1 MVTARPLDRTGT
13 RRSSLSRMDHRQ
25 EARAFLT
32 SRRAR
37 LTPDRAG
44 LPSADETRRV
54 LGLRRAEVAEL
65 AGVSVQYYTRLE
77 RGNLA
82 GVSDAV
88 LGSIA
93 DALQLD
99 ESERAHLSDLSRA
112 AGTRRSARRQTR
124 VPALPPT
131 IQVIL
136 DGMTTVPALVRNGGM
151 DVLAANA
158 LGTAL
163 YSAAFANPARPVNL
177 ARFCFLDPA
186 ATSLYVDW
194 QAFADANV
202 ALLRAEAGRNPF
214 DPGIS
219 DLIAELST
227 SSEAFRARW
236 AAHEVRL
243 HRRGTT
249 RFHHPVVGDLD
260 LTFDTLELPD
270 HPGLTLKAY
279 TAAPRSSSE
288 DRLRLLASWAATL
301 RAERADEE
309 AVTPSLT
316 DSPPHGSRTDTLRL
330 RSVAENG

>member
-1 MVTARPLDRTGT
+1 V
-13 RRSSLSRMDHRQ
+13 
-25 EARAFLT
+25 
-32 SRRAR
+32 
-37 LTPDRAG
+37 AG
-44 LPSADETRRV
+44 
-54 LGLRRAEVAEL
+54 L

-82 GVSDAV
+82 GVSDSV

-99 ESERAHLSDLSRA
+99 ESERAHLADLARA
-112 AGTRRSARRQTR
+112 AGTRRPAGCPT
-124 VPALPPT
+124 PALPPT
-131 IQVIL
+131 IQLIL
-136 DGMTTVPALVRNGGM
+136 DGMTTVPALVRNGAM
-151 DVLAANA
+151 DVLAANP

-163 YSAAFANPARPVNL
+163 YSPAFANPARPVNL

-194 QAFADANV
+194 EGFANANV
-202 ALLRAEAGRNPF
+202 ALLRAEAGRDPF
-214 DPGIS
+214 NQALTE
-219 DLIAELST
+219 LIAELST

-243 HRRGTT
+243 HRRGMT

-279 TAAPRSSSE
+279 TATPGSSAD
-288 DRLRLLASWAATL
+288 DRLRLLSSWAATL
-301 RAERADEE
+301 QVEHVDIHDPSVLGSSSQSGSSGRASNG
-309 AVTPSLT
+309 TPQSQ
-316 DSPPHGSRTDTLRL
+316 HGLGKT
-330 RSVAENG
+330 AESQSIRPARNA

>member
-1 MVTARPLDRTGT
+1 V
-13 RRSSLSRMDHRQ
+13 DHRQ
-25 EARAFLT
+25 EARDFLT

-37 LTPDRAG
+37 LTPERAG
-44 LPSADETRRV
+44 LPSAEGTRRV

-77 RGNLA
+77 RGNLG

-88 LGSIA
+88 VGSIA

-99 ESERAHLSDLSRA
+99 ESERAHLSDLVRA
-112 AGTRRSARRQTR
+112 ASTRRPASRQSQVT
-124 VPALPPT
+124 VLPPS
-131 IQVIL
+131 IQLIL

-151 DVLAANA
+151 DVLAANT

-163 YSAAFANPARPVNL
+163 YSPAFAKPIRPVNL

-194 QAFADANV
+194 DAFADANV
-202 ALLRAEAGRNPF
+202 ALLRAEAGRHPF
-214 DPGIS
+214 NHKLT

-227 SSEAFRARW
+227 SSEAFRRRW

-279 TAAPRSSSE
+279 TATPGSNSE
-288 DRLRLLASWAATL
+288 DQLTLLASWAATV
-301 RAERADEE
+301 RAEWQG
-309 AVTPSLT
+309 SLPT
-316 DSPPHGSRTDTLRL
+316 DSQQRIFR
-330 RSVAENG
+330 A

>member
-1 MVTARPLDRTGT
+1 
-13 RRSSLSRMDHRQ
+13 
-25 EARAFLT
+25 
-32 SRRAR
+32 
-37 LTPDRAG
+37 
-44 LPSADETRRV
+44 
-54 LGLRRAEVAEL
+54 
-65 AGVSVQYYTRLE
+65 
-77 RGNLA
+77 
-82 GVSDAV
+82 VSDAV

-99 ESERAHLSDLSRA
+99 ESERAHLSDLARA
-112 AGTRRSARRQTR
+112 AGTPRTASRRTT

-131 IQVIL
+131 IRLIF

-163 YSAAFANPARPVNL
+163 NSPAFANPARPVNL
-177 ARFCFLDPA
+177 ARFCFLDLA
-186 ATSLYVDW
+186 ATSLYPDW

-214 DPGIS
+214 DEGLS
-219 DLIAELST
+219 NLVAELST

-236 AAHEVRL
+236 DAHEVRL
-243 HRRGTT
+243 HRRGMM

-279 TAAPRSSSE
+279 TASTGSRSE
-288 DRLRLLASWAATL
+288 DRIRLLASWAATF
-301 RAERADEE
+301 RAERVDEE
-309 AVTPSLT
+309 AVTPSPT
-316 DSPPHGSRTDTLRL
+316 DGPPHGSRTDTLRL
-330 RSVAENG
+330 RSVAENW